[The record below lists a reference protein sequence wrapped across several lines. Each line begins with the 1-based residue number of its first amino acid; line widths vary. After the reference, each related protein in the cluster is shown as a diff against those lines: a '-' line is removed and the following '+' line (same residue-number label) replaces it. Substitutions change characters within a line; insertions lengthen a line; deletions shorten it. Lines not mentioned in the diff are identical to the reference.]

1 MAKIQYN
8 IPIYL
13 APKQD
18 SNKQLCRQVCK
29 YAKMSESTSQCN
41 GQKESTQGHHFGHQK
56 VTKLEG
62 TFLRNVLH
70 NQVLIKMSL
79 AHCL

>member
-13 APKQD
+13 TPKQD

-41 GQKESTQGHHFGHQK
+41 KQKEENSK
-56 VTKLEG
+56 
-62 TFLRNVLH
+62 NS
-70 NQVLIKMSL
+70 SL
-79 AHCL
+79 K